1 MQIIIQRS
9 RQEYGPYSIE
19 TVRRY
24 LAEGFLYPH
33 DLARD
38 VAEPLAKAVP
48 LERLLEKAG
57 VVLARASAREQWAGW
72 RAFDLKTIL
81 PLREIF
87 SPQYW
92 KDRRFIYLS
101 LLGLMPVLLLGRLE
115 GPAAGYWII
124 AAYVSVLWSL
134 LFYSLFAT
142 SQTEVR
148 ACLASFLVSAAGSVV
163 LTRGIMHLPPWS
175 AIYPFIGSGNL
186 LKQAIGWL
194 GVGLNEEIS
203 KAAILFYLVRRPGS
217 ILAPQTVV
225 LYGLLCG
232 LGFGMHEAV
241 IYQTGSNRSAPLDV
255 FYFLNFIRLTS
266 LPFLHAIWTG
276 IAGYFI
282 AFAALNRRRQIPL
295 WVLSIGIPAVLHAL
309 YDVSATTLPGIAVA
323 VISVGLL
330 SVYLA
335 SAGRMQKALA

>member
-1 MQIIIQRS
+1 MQIIIQRNG
-9 RQEYGPYSIE
+9 QEYGPYPLD
-19 TVRRY
+19 TVRKF
-24 LAEGFLYPH
+24 LADGSLYPH

-38 VAEPLAKAVP
+38 VAEPLVQPVP
-48 LERLLEKAG
+48 LERLLAKAG
-57 VVLARASAREQWAGW
+57 VVLERASAREQWAGW
-72 RAFDLKTIL
+72 RALDLKTIL

-87 SPQYW
+87 SPPYW
-92 KDRRFIYLS
+92 QDRRFIYLS

-134 LFYSLFAT
+134 LFYSLFST
-142 SQTEVR
+142 PQTEVR
-148 ACLASFLVSAAGSVV
+148 ACLACFGVSAAGSVV
-163 LTRGIMHLPPWS
+163 LTRGIMQLPPWS
-175 AIYPFIGSGNL
+175 AIYPFIESGSL
-186 LKQAIGWL
+186 LRQVIGWL
-194 GVGLNEEIS
+194 GVGINEELS

-232 LGFGMHEAV
+232 LGFGIHEAV

-295 WVLSIGIPAVLHAL
+295 WVLAIAIPAVLHAL
-309 YDVSATTLPGIAVA
+309 YDVSAMTIPGIVVA
-323 VISVGLL
+323 VVSVGLL

-335 SAGRMQKALA
+335 SAGRMQKALS